1 MLNRVTSL
9 LIGKDISRDAQ
20 VVSGAQL
27 DTITKSTG
35 LANGEIVVL
44 DKDKKVLAAGATI
57 ADSDTIFI
65 VQSTADTFDYTNKAG
80 TAVTGNRKIKM
91 SGPIVGAKVK
101 NFVGEAYA
109 VKAEQTASFVI
120 AGMTPVVGTEYL
132 IRIVYKD
139 INEHPGQFTQTYRY
153 ISTTATLD
161 TFGDAIVAKVNAHSG
176 RRVNATYT
184 TGTDTI
190 LLTAREIPQCCSTLT
205 DIDRFS
211 MVAFDVFFSYVS
223 VATATLGQWTAWD
236 VTTSTI
242 TYTDTTYGSGNW
254 EQIRDLEKD
263 VIGYRG
269 VSNLTHFPVLQPT
282 QDAVVDATY
291 ELIVIEHD
299 VPYQSPDNQYVKEAP
314 QTTVLAFV
322 TPSSGTQLTSVLAQ
336 LNPWMNSCPKA
347 FATVSF

>member
-20 VVSGAQL
+20 VVAGAQI

-65 VQSTADTFDYTNKAG
+65 IQSTADTFDYTNKAG

-101 NFVGEAYA
+101 NYVGEVYSA
-109 VKAEQTASFVI
+109 KSEMTATIDFT
-120 AGMTPVVGTEYL
+120 GLTPAVGTEYI
-132 IRIVYKD
+132 IRIVYND

-153 ISTTATLD
+153 ISTTATLS
-161 TFGDAIVAKVNAHSG
+161 TWLTALVAKINAHSG
-176 RRVNATYT
+176 RRVTATEASN
-184 TGTDTI
+184 TDLI
-190 LLTAREIPQCCSTLT
+190 LTAREIPECCSTIT
-205 DIDRFS
+205 DIDKFS
-211 MVAFDVFFSYVS
+211 MVNFTAYANYIS
-223 VATATLGQWTAWD
+223 VATATLGQWITIPS
-236 VTTSTI
+236 TSTTV
-242 TYTDTTYGSGNW
+242 TYVALNHGSGNW

-269 VSNLTHFPVLQPT
+269 ISNLTHFPVFTPT
-282 QDAVVDATY
+282 QDVVIDATY
-291 ELIVIEHD
+291 NMIVIEHEN
-299 VPYQSPDNQYVKEAP
+299 PYVSPDNQYVKDAP
-314 QTTVLAFV
+314 QTTTLAFV
-322 TPSSGTQLTSVLAQ
+322 VPSSGTQQVSVLAQ
-336 LNPWMNSCPKA
+336 LNPWLASCPKA
-347 FATVSF
+347 FANVTL